1 MTSSGRLSFV
11 YPCHLHPRS
20 RSRQPNRL
28 GVGNKVDRAVL
39 LHEFGDVTGVMAVQA
54 KLCERSEQ
62 ACSAA
67 FGLQL
72 AILVRLTVL
81 IGSPTSNALHAS
93 IDLMCSGVSLI
104 LSAAMFW
111 SRYSTRRPPR
121 IG

>member
-1 MTSSGRLSFV
+1 M
-11 YPCHLHPRS
+11 
-20 RSRQPNRL
+20 
-28 GVGNKVDRAVL
+28 DA
-39 LHEFGDVTGVMAVQA
+39 
-54 KLCERSEQ
+54 
-62 ACSAA
+62 SAA
-67 FGLQL
+67 IGFKL
-72 AILVRLTVL
+72 AIFGQLTVL